1 MCVCVSTHTHK
12 RVYIYIYTY
21 THVYHMKINYKQLVL
36 LEFKTQG
43 VKKGWKITQ
52 NNIDKEFIF
61 LN

>member
-1 MCVCVSTHTHK
+1 
-12 RVYIYIYTY
+12 
-21 THVYHMKINYKQLVL
+21 MKINYKQLVL